1 MGPGKKRSAPWDQK
15 ASWSRVDVGDD
26 FMLGS
31 TEGGFMG
38 LEVLGAEEAK
48 LFGHHDVRPQ
58 RDADDAAADELD
70 GGSDAAEVPKESK
83 GSKRV
88 RTEEAGQNKRP
99 RVSADVEVD
108 TKATPD
114 PATLAALTAKIAALE
129 AENTAL
135 KGQEQPKQQKKKK
148 KEKTTKEK
156 ASLAKGASSTSA
168 SGGEDVQ
175 PAASQTDMTAW
186 APFDL
191 HPKVA
196 EAIAQMGFGQPT
208 PIQQECLLPAVR
220 DRRDVIG
227 AAQTVHVAFMT

>member
-1 MGPGKKRSAPWDQK
+1 MGAGKKRSTPWDQS

-58 RDADDAAADELD
+58 RDADGAAEDEIDA
-70 GGSDAAEVPKESK
+70 GTDAAEVLRKSK

-88 RTEEAGQNKRP
+88 RTEEVGQNKRP
-99 RVSADVEVD
+99 RVSAEAEAD
-108 TKATPD
+108 TKATSES
-114 PATLAALTAKIAALE
+114 ATLAALTAKIAALE

-135 KGQEQPKQQKKKK
+135 KGQEQPKQQKKK
-148 KEKTTKEK
+148 TKEK
-156 ASLAKGASSTSA
+156 KAKKQAPSSQRASPIPA
-168 SGGEDVQ
+168 GEDVQ

-186 APFDL
+186 TPYDL

-196 EAIAQMGFGQPT
+196 EAIATMGFGQPT

-227 AAQTVHVAFMT
+227 AAQTVRVPI